1 MRALFRPFALH
12 AAYTP
17 IETIVFFSIIATLA
31 YFHILNAIKH
41 SAFLDPNQSAH
52 AAPTLRPAHALFKLG
67 EWVSVRD
74 SVWSSLVK
82 GRNAEE
88 EVPTVLELQ
97 QIVFTLDARRNPW
110 ESSYERASPSSLTL
124 AREPLAEATLNVS
137 RHISSA
143 FETATGLTYSSVCH
157 RPALTVNLSSASS
170 KEQGPCFEAQRFGSR
185 TLTKTLAFRPGQH
198 DEFIGAL
205 IGEEASSHAHSQQHA
220 SPSNRA
226 KVFTD
231 ESGIRFEV
239 DAHKATGEHVSIA
252 QMRNG
257 TWVAYALRALV
268 LRFWDLAKKADS
280 LDIMLILAG
289 YILMHTTFYLL
300 LIRSRKLGSSFWL
313 PLAILSSAV
322 LALLIALPIAMAL
335 KIKIDIVALTES
347 LPFLVCTI
355 GFDKPLRLARAV
367 FGHPHLTVP
376 PTDASP
382 ASANGRATPSATP
395 ATLNLQTLK
404 PAPKI
409 ITEALTMVYQP
420 LIRDYLL
427 EIAVLAIGAYSKVG
441 GLSEV
446 CALAALLLTVDCI
459 LMCTYFSA
467 ILGIMIEVRRIQTI
481 RAIAQS
487 QGVTRTR
494 SRASS
499 ISSNTSQSRSG
510 TMTPTGNG
518 ANSSGLKPQQ
528 KTLRQRIKSAL
539 LGEKGSGLPEY
550 GHGLGIY
557 AGESPRT
564 RGGMKKKKSAV
575 NVKGL
580 KEAENPVARLKLL
593 LIATFLTLHILN
605 LITPLTSSRHS
616 SAPTTGSVHVRKVD
630 ITAPG
635 LKSGLD
641 YLVEA
646 SAIDLGIVQ
655 EDGEIKQKREMLVK
669 IHPPVFVRIA
679 LPPALSSSLSS
690 PVSSASKGQHTD
702 VPVIASPSPSTI
714 PSLIRAS
721 FSYLPHTTAGRRR
734 SSELVECFMSSWTQL
749 VGDPIL
755 SKWIIIILC
764 ISVALNG
771 ILLKGIASGLVG
783 AGVGSLNLNGF
794 GWKGAVRFVDGEG
807 AEESGDD
814 APAQVKVNVRAP
826 EPVSSKDKQVQAAP
840 ASPTAVAPVSTFT
853 LEDVD
858 RRLVEKVKTERRI
871 TVKPAAARAP
881 AKAPAAI
888 SQPTPPTSSDSSDSA
903 DVDSG
908 LELEPIRS
916 LDECIDIFENGPRPL
931 SESLAL
937 LNDEELILLAQNGKI
952 APYALEKV
960 LGMNE
965 LERAVRIRRAL
976 ISRASTTQTLESSD
990 IPLTNYDYSRVLGAC
1005 CENVVGYIPIPLGIA
1020 GPLNI
1025 DGQLF
1030 PIPMATAEGTLVAS
1044 TSRGCKALN
1053 AGGGVTT
1060 VLTKDGMTRGPAID
1074 FPSVVRAAAA
1084 KAFVDSE
1091 DGYAI
1096 IKEAFEST
1104 SRFAKLKSL
1113 KTAMAGRTLFVRFA
1127 TATGDAMGMNMISK
1141 GTEKALEVLGK
1152 HFPDMV
1158 VLALSG
1164 NYCTDKKPAAI
1175 NWIEG
1180 RGKSVVAEAVIPG
1193 KVVEKVLK
1201 TTVDALVNLN
1211 IKKNL
1216 VGSAMAGSIGGF
1228 NAHAANIL
1236 TAIFLATGQDP
1247 AQNVESS
1254 NCMTLMEAI
1263 NDGEDLLVTVSMPCI
1278 EVGTVGGGTVL
1289 APQQGVLEMLGI
1301 RGAHPTH
1308 PGRNAQA
1315 LARLIAASVMAGELS
1330 LMSAL
1335 AAGHL
1340 IRAHMAHNRSQTN
1353 TPAPSIPATPAP
1365 GIAPA
1370 AKAQLP
1376 SVPAEKDPN
1385 GKKANVPA
1393 PGPLTPSSSTTS
1405 LPPYSK

>member
-17 IETIVFFSIIATLA
+17 IETIVFFSIIGTLA

-74 SVWSSLVK
+74 SVWSSALK
-82 GRNAEE
+82 GWDAEKE
-88 EVPTVLELQ
+88 APTALELQ
-97 QIVFTLDARRNPW
+97 QVVFTLDARRNPW
-110 ESSYERASPSSLTL
+110 ESSYERGSSSATL
-124 AREPLAEATLNVS
+124 AKEPLEQSTLNVS
-137 RHISSA
+137 RHISSN
-143 FETATGLTYSSVCH
+143 FQTATGNIYSSLCH
-157 RPALTVNLSSASS
+157 RPSLTVNRSTASQ
-170 KEQGPCFEAQRFGSR
+170 EQEPCFEAQRFGTR
-185 TLTKTLAFRPGQH
+185 TLTQTLAFIPGKR

-205 IGEEASSHAHSQQHA
+205 VGEESSSHGNQAI
-220 SPSNRA
+220 
-226 KVFTD
+226 VFTD
-231 ESGIRFEV
+231 EAGLRFEV
-239 DAHKATGEHVSIA
+239 DSRKATGEHQSIA

-257 TWVAYALRALV
+257 KWVAYALRALV

-300 LIRSRKLGSSFWL
+300 LTRSRKLGSSFWL

-335 KIKIDIVALTES
+335 KIKIDIVALTEA

-376 PTDASP
+376 PADATP
-382 ASANGRATPSATP
+382 ASANGLAVPSAAP

-427 EIAVLAIGAYSKVG
+427 EIAVLAIGAYSRVG

-459 LMCTYFSA
+459 LMCTYLSA
-467 ILGIMIEVRRIQTI
+467 ILGVMVEVRRIKTI

-487 QGVTRTR
+487 QTSTR
-494 SRASS
+494 SRSNS
-499 ISSNTSQSRSG
+499 ITSNTSGVSQSLSG
-510 TMTPTGNG
+510 SLTPTGNG
-518 ANSSGLKPQQ
+518 SSTSGVKPQQ
-528 KTLRQRIKSAL
+528 KKTLRQRIKSAL

-557 AGESPRT
+557 AGENTRT
-564 RGGMKKKKSAV
+564 RGGMKKKRSTV
-575 NVKGL
+575 DVKGL

-605 LITPLTSSRHS
+605 LITPLTSSRQILS
-616 SAPTTGSVHVRKVD
+616 TPGSVNVRKVD

-641 YLVEA
+641 SLVE
-646 SAIDLGIVQ
+646 SSVIDLGIIQ
-655 EDGEIKQKREMLVK
+655 EDGELKQTRDMLIKV
-669 IHPPVFVRIA
+669 HPPVFVRIVV
-679 LPPALSSSLSS
+679 PPTLAASLAPSTPVSASSAIASQQTES
-690 PVSSASKGQHTD
+690 PV
-702 VPVIASPSPSTI
+702 
-714 PSLIRAS
+714 SLIRAS
-721 FSYLPHTTAGRRR
+721 FAYLPHTKAGRRR
-734 SSELVECFMSSWTQL
+734 SSELVESFMSSWTSL

-771 ILLKGIASGLVG
+771 FLLKGIASGLVG
-783 AGVGSLNLNGF
+783 AGVGGLNLNGF
-794 GWKGAVRFVDGEG
+794 GWKGAVRFVDGDGED
-807 AEESGDD
+807 SGDET
-814 APAQVKVNVRAP
+814 PAP
-826 EPVSSKDKQVQAAP
+826 EPVVPKEKETQVAP
-840 ASPTAVAPVSTFT
+840 ASPTMSATKIATFT

-858 RRLVEKVKTERRI
+858 RRLAEKAK
-871 TVKPAAARAP
+871 AARRMTVTP
-881 AKAPAAI
+881 ASVRATSSTA
-888 SQPTPPTSSDSSDSA
+888 SSSRLTPPSSSDSSDNA
-903 DVDSG
+903 DVEEGS
-908 LELEPIRS
+908 LELEPIRT

-937 LNDEELILLAQNGKI
+937 LNDEEIILLAQNGKI
-952 APYALEKV
+952 AAYALEKV
-960 LGMNE
+960 LGMTE

-976 ISRASTTQTLESSD
+976 ISRSSKTQTLESSD

-1025 DGQLF
+1025 DGQQF

-1053 AGGGVTT
+1053 AGGGVST
-1060 VLTKDGMTRGPAID
+1060 VLTNDGMTRGPAID
-1074 FPSVVRAAAA
+1074 FPSIIRAAAA
-1084 KAFVDSE
+1084 KAWIDSE
-1091 DGYAI
+1091 EGYAT

-1141 GTEKALEVLGK
+1141 GTEKALEVMAK
-1152 HFPDMV
+1152 HYPDMV

-1263 NDGEDLLVTVSMPCI
+1263 NDGEDLLMTVSMPCI

-1289 APQQGVLEMLGI
+1289 APQQGVLEMLGM

-1308 PGRNAQA
+1308 PGQNAQG
-1315 LARLIAASVMAGELS
+1315 LARLIAAAVMAGELS

-1353 TPAPSIPATPAP
+1353 TPAPSIPPTPAP

-1370 AKAQLP
+1370 PKAQLP
-1376 SVPAEKDPN
+1376 TVPAEKGSTGDK
-1385 GKKANVPA
+1385 GKVAA
-1393 PGPLTPSSSTTS
+1393 TGPLTPSSSTAS
-1405 LPPYSK
+1405 LPPYSR